1 MLLARQDGLQQDMK
15 ELLEIK
21 LEQSQA
27 FTAIKSKERDIATTL
42 VSSGRSNHVDAEGQK
57 LELLMRQAADL
68 VYQAKMKMM
77 KALSKQ

>member
-1 MLLARQDGLQQDMK
+1 MLLARQGGLQQDMK

-57 LELLMRQAADL
+57 LLMRQAADL

-77 KALSKQ
+77 KALSKQW